1 MLIAGAIA
9 AALYTA
15 IFAAKFLL
23 ASRYAA
29 THREDEG
36 LAGEITV
43 MQPILGGDPFLDEA
57 LRRNLGQRA
66 RFLWLVD
73 EDDAEGQR
81 VTRRLAETAGTRV
94 EILLCPPAA
103 AGANPKIAKLQRG
116 LERVMTESFAVLDD
130 DTILS
135 EGQLERAM
143 FGLKS
148 STLYTGLPCY
158 LRGGNVWSSLVT
170 HFVNNNSILTY
181 LPPLPLVGPLSINGM
196 FYVMKT
202 ADLRGMGGFTP
213 IVRQLC
219 DDYALAGLVRR
230 NGGTIRQGMTPQ
242 FLHTTVPDARHYAR
256 LMHRWFV
263 FANVLVSDQPAR
275 IQWLLAV
282 FLGLPPLLLWLGA
295 LCPPLWL
302 VLLVCRHLALRKL
315 QRRVFGVLPHLNVVM
330 SIASELLQPLHWL
343 HACLQH
349 TLRWRTRR
357 IVVAAD
363 GTFS

>member
-9 AALYTA
+9 VALYAA
-15 IFAAKFLL
+15 IFATKFLL

-36 LAGEITV
+36 LEGEITV

-57 LRRNLGQRA
+57 LRRNLGQPA

-73 EDDAEGQR
+73 EDDAEGRR
-81 VTRRLAETAGTRV
+81 VTGRLAETAGEHV
-94 EILLCPPAA
+94 EIVLCPPAGP
-103 AGANPKIAKLQRG
+103 GANPKTAKLQRG
-116 LERVMTESFAVLDD
+116 LDRVTTEYFAILDD
-130 DTILS
+130 DAILS
-135 EGQLERAM
+135 EGQLQRAM

-196 FYVMKT
+196 FYVMRRD
-202 ADLRGMGGFTP
+202 DLRGMGGFTP

-219 DDYALAGLVRR
+219 DDYALAGLVRG
-230 NGGTIRQGMTPQ
+230 NGGTIRQGTTPQ
-242 FLHTTVPDARHYAR
+242 FLHTTVPDAKHYVR

-263 FANVLVSDQPAR
+263 FANVLVRDQPAR
-275 IQWLLAV
+275 IQLLLAV
-282 FLGLPPLLLWLGA
+282 FLGLPPLLLWIGA

-302 VLLVCRHLALRKL
+302 VLLTGRHLALRRL
-315 QRRVFGVLPHLNVVM
+315 QRRVFGVLPHLNVLM

-343 HACLQH
+343 HACFQH